1 MHSIEIP
8 DKNKTIEIP
17 ADWDDCTPEQ
27 AQYLLRLAFDV
38 MSGQLSIGAFRIKVF
53 KFLTGLKLGFSYH
66 VRERLKLNNEVNSM
80 IYLLSDNLCSW
91 IFDKKDDDTFELRFE
106 TVINF
111 FPVLANSYHGPE
123 DLLADL
129 TLGEF
134 KTALSVVDQYFDS
147 KDDEVM
153 AMEHLNLFLSV
164 LYRPQMNGVKVPFH
178 EHIPDPSVFATV
190 PVWQKQCIVI
200 WFTYCVKCL
209 QSEEL
214 TINGIDVDLSILFP
228 KSDASAGGSRRVNL
242 GWTGILLDIAESGVF
257 GDAAHASQTPLYDVL
272 IFLLKKHQDQK
283 ANDNRKKV

>member
-1 MHSIEIP
+1 MHTIEIP
-8 DKNKTIEIP
+8 DKNKIIQIP

-27 AQYLLRLAFDV
+27 ARYLLHLAFEV

-53 KFLTGLKLGFSYH
+53 TYLTGLTLGFSYH
-66 VRERLKLNNEVNSM
+66 VRQRLKLNSEVNGM
-80 IYLLSDNLCSW
+80 IYQLSEQLCGW
-91 IFDKKDDDTFELRFE
+91 VFDKKDDETYELRFE

-111 FPVLANSYHGPE
+111 FPVLAKSYYGPE
-123 DLLADL
+123 DLLSDL

-134 KTALSVVDQYFDS
+134 KTALSVVDQYFES
-147 KDDEVM
+147 KDEEAL
-153 AMEHLNLFLSV
+153 AMEYLNLFLSI
-164 LYRPQMNGVKVPFH
+164 LYRPKISGAKVLFR
-178 EHIPDPSVFATV
+178 EHIPDPSVFAKV
-190 PVWQKQCIVI
+190 PLWQKQCIVI

-214 TINGIDVDLSILFP
+214 TINGIDVDLSVLFP
-228 KSDASAGGSRRVNL
+228 KSEAARGGSRKVNL

-283 ANDNRKKV
+283 AHDNRKKV